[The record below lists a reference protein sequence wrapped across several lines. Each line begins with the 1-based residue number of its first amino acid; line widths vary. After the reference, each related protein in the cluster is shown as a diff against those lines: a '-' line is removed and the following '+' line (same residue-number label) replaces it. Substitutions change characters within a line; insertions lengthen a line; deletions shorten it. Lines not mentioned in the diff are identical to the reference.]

1 MKSLL
6 LIFGLLVS
14 LQSFSQVGTLSGT
27 VTDNGAKEPVVGA
40 KIVISPK
47 LRAISDFDGNYTIK
61 NVPFG
66 EYEIVVSMLSFDTL
80 FMTISVDA
88 PYVKN
93 DILLGGSQ
101 EIEAVNVTGNLAKD
115 RETPVAVTTLG
126 AKEIQEELGSQD
138 LPMVLNSKPGVHATQ
153 TGGGD
158 GDARI
163 TIRGFSQRNV
173 GVMIDGV
180 PVNDMENGWVYWS
193 NWFGLD
199 AITSQIQVQRGL
211 GATKLAMPSVGGT
224 MNILTQ
230 NTGGKRQIKFRQEY
244 GTGNFL
250 RTSLA
255 YKSGTLKNGWGVLFS
270 GSYKQGDGWVD
281 ALNTQGGF
289 YYLKV
294 QKKWGSHVTSLSGF
308 GAPQNHGQ
316 RSYSQPIEYW

>member
-14 LQSFSQVGTLSGT
+14 LQSFSQVGMLSGT

-61 NVPFG
+61 NVPFV
-66 EYEIVVSMLSFDTL
+66 EYEIVVSMLSFYTL

-153 TGGGD
+153 TGCGD

-211 GATKLAMPSVGGT
+211 
-224 MNILTQ
+224 
-230 NTGGKRQIKFRQEY
+230 
-244 GTGNFL
+244 
-250 RTSLA
+250 
-255 YKSGTLKNGWGVLFS
+255 
-270 GSYKQGDGWVD
+270 
-281 ALNTQGGF
+281 
-289 YYLKV
+289 
-294 QKKWGSHVTSLSGF
+294 
-308 GAPQNHGQ
+308 
-316 RSYSQPIEYW
+316 